1 MPIDPVTGALVLGGI
16 GASIPLIQQAFS
28 SEIDPSSPEF
38 QRRRRALQAQITG
51 APETGTAFAGAER
64 ETFGALAGSR
74 GVGAEQAALAEALR
88 AQAEGR
94 GPSLAQMQYERAL
107 QGAQA
112 AAQSQLASA
121 RGLSPAQ
128 AQRLMLTRQA
138 GAQAAAA
145 SQSAQ
150 LRLQE
155 QQAAQAAL
163 GNLLGQRRQQELL
176 GGQLAAGLYGQAGSL
191 GMQRALEQARLDQM
205 ATAGAMGLE
214 QYEQQ
219 RATQAA
225 GAATGAIG
233 AGMGALTAGRGG
245 GGTNITIN
253 PGGSASVQGAG
264 QATASQMSASGAGLG
279 SGGASIASQ
288 LKGVARGGDIK
299 SREIPGKAK
308 YKGDTR
314 SNDTVP
320 ALLSPGEIVLPRTVA
335 QSEDAPDKAKKFVQ
349 AIKKQKRPSP
359 KAWAEAVARLNELES
374 RLNAME
380 ALADLEAEEEG

>member
-1 MPIDPVTGALVLGGI
+1 MDPLTLSALGLGVS
-16 GASIPLIQQAFS
+16 ALSTVPSIYQAFKGQPEYMDPT
-28 SEIDPSSPEF
+28 SEEF
-38 QRRRRALQAQITG
+38 RRRRQALGVTVG
-51 APETGTAFAGAER
+51 GPETGTAFTGAER

-128 AQRLMLTRQA
+128 AQRLLLTRQA

-176 GGQLAAGLYGQAGSL
+176 GGQLAAGLYGTAGGLGLSRAQTQAQLDAAAMRSAM
-191 GMQRALEQARLDQM
+191 GMGEEQQARE
-205 ATAGAMGLE
+205 ART
-214 QYEQQ
+214 
-219 RATQAA
+219 A
-225 GAATGAIG
+225 GAATGAG
-233 AGMGALTAGRGG
+233 ATLGQTLIEAGRKSGE
-245 GGTNITIN
+245 
-253 PGGSASVQGAG
+253 AG
-264 QATASQMSASGAGLG
+264 R
-279 SGGASIASQ
+279 
-288 LKGVARGGDIK
+288 ARGGAAPA
-299 SREIPGKAK
+299 EVPGKAK
-308 YKGDTR
+308 FKGDTR

-335 QSEDAPDKAKKFVQ
+335 QSEDAPEKAKKFVE

-359 KAWAEAVARLNELES
+359 KAYAQALARLAELES
-374 RLNAME
+374 RMDAME

>member
-1 MPIDPVTGALVLGGI
+1 MADPITLGILGGASLLGGALPSVIDAIRG
-16 GASIPLIQQAFS
+16 PPEYMDPT
-28 SEIDPSSPEF
+28 SEEF
-38 QRRRRALQAQITG
+38 RRRYGGLRTQITG
-51 APETGTAFAGAER
+51 PQTGTAFAGAER
-64 ETFGALAGSR
+64 ETFGALEGSR

-94 GPSLAQMQYERAL
+94 GPSLAQMQYQRAL
-107 QGAQA
+107 ESSQA
-112 AAQSQLASA
+112 AAASQLATA

-128 AQRLMLTRQA
+128 AQRLLLTRQA
-138 GAQAAAA
+138 GAQAGAA

-176 GGQLAAGLYGQAGSL
+176 GGQLAAGLYGTAGSL
-191 GMQRALEQARLDQM
+191 GTQQAVTQAELDQRAKGMVLGYGKEQQEIEQKRSGAL
-205 ATAGAMGLE
+205 AGAG
-214 QYEQQ
+214 
-219 RATQAA
+219 AA
-225 GAATGAIG
+225 GAE
-233 AGMGALTAGRGG
+233 
-245 GGTNITIN
+245 
-253 PGGSASVQGAG
+253 
-264 QATASQMSASGAGLG
+264 GLFK
-279 SGGASIASQ
+279 AMA
-288 LKGVARGGDIK
+288 ARGREMPA
-299 SREIPGKAK
+299 REIPGKAK
-308 YKGDTR
+308 FKGDTR

-335 QSEDAPDKAKKFVQ
+335 QAEDAPEKAKKFVD

-359 KAWAEAVARLNELES
+359 KAFTQALARLNELEA

>member
-1 MPIDPVTGALVLGGI
+1 MDPLTIAGLVAS
-16 GASIPLIQQAFS
+16 GASLLPSVYQAFKGQPEYMDPT
-28 SEIDPSSPEF
+28 SEEF
-38 QRRRRALQAQITG
+38 RRRRQALGVTVG
-51 APETGTAFAGAER
+51 GPETGTAFTGAER

-94 GPSLAQMQYERAL
+94 GPSLAQMQYQRAL
-107 QGAQA
+107 EGAQA

-128 AQRLMLTRQA
+128 AQRLLLTRQA

-163 GNLLGQRRQQELL
+163 GNLLTQRRQQELL
-176 GGQLAAGLYGQAGSL
+176 GGQLAASLYGEAGRIGLSRAQTQAQADEAAMRAAM
-191 GMQRALEQARLDQM
+191 GMGEQQQARE
-205 ATAGAMGLE
+205 T
-214 QYEQQ
+214 
-219 RATQAA
+219 RTT
-225 GAATGAIG
+225 GAATGAG
-233 AGMGALTAGRGG
+233 AAFGQTL
-245 GGTNITIN
+245 IE
-253 PGGSASVQGAG
+253 AG
-264 QATASQMSASGAGLG
+264 QKTPKKTGLDVE
-279 SGGASIASQ
+279 
-288 LKGVARGGDIK
+288 LVARG
-299 SREIPGKAK
+299 REMTPREVPGKAK
-308 YKGDTR
+308 FKGDTR

-320 ALLSPGEIVLPRTVA
+320 ALLSPGEIVLPRSVA
-335 QSEDAPDKAKKFVQ
+335 QSEDAPDKAKKFVE

-359 KAWAEAVARLNELES
+359 KAYAQALARLAELES
-374 RLNAME
+374 RMDAME

>member
-1 MPIDPVTGALVLGGI
+1 MAIDPVTIAGLGVSALSAI
-16 GASIPLIQQAFS
+16 PSIYQAFKGPPEYTDPT
-28 SEIDPSSPEF
+28 SEEF
-38 QRRRRALQAQITG
+38 RRRQAALAAQVG
-51 APETGTAFAGAER
+51 GPQTGTAFRGAEA
-64 ETFGALAGSR
+64 ETFGALGASR

-94 GPSLAQMQYERAL
+94 GLSLAQLQYRQAL
-107 QGAQA
+107 EGAQA
-112 AAQSQLASA
+112 AAASQLASA

-128 AQRLMLTRQA
+128 AQRLMLQQQA
-138 GAQAAAA
+138 GMRAQAAG
-145 SQSAQ
+145 QSAQ

-163 GNLLGQRRQQELL
+163 GNLLTQRRQQELL
-176 GGQLAAGLYGQAGSL
+176 GGQLAANLYGTAGDIGTRQAIAQAELS
-191 GMQRALEQARLDQM
+191 QRA
-205 ATAGAMGLE
+205 AGMAMGLG
-214 QYEQQ
+214 QQ
-219 RATQAA
+219 QQELAGRQAASAA
-225 GAATGAIG
+225 GAGAAFG
-233 AGMGALTAGRGG
+233 QTMMQAGKRQDRGG
-245 GGTNITIN
+245 LDI
-253 PGGSASVQGAG
+253 PL
-264 QATASQMSASGAGLG
+264 LG
-279 SGGASIASQ
+279 EGENAP
-288 LKGVARGGDIK
+288 VRARGGAAP
-299 SREIPGKAK
+299 REIPGKAK

>member
-1 MPIDPVTGALVLGGI
+1 MTGLELAALSSLA
-16 GASIPLIQQAFS
+16 GAAIPLVKEAFT

-38 QRRRRALQAQITG
+38 QRRRRALQTQITG
-51 APETGTAFAGAER
+51 APETGTAFRGAEA

-94 GPSLAQMQYERAL
+94 GLSLAQLQYRQAL
-107 QGAQA
+107 EGAQA
-112 AAQSQLASA
+112 AAASQLASA

-128 AQRLMLTRQA
+128 AQRLMLQQQA
-138 GAQAAAA
+138 GMRAQAAG
-145 SQSAQ
+145 QSAQ

-163 GNLLGQRRQQELL
+163 GNLLGQRRQQDLL

-225 GAATGAIG
+225 GAAAGGVAAGTGAY
-233 AGMGALTAGRGG
+233 
-245 GGTNITIN
+245 
-253 PGGSASVQGAG
+253 
-264 QATASQMSASGAGLG
+264 MSAQGRQGQTPA
-279 SGGASIASQ
+279 ATPAAAAAAPAAP
-288 LKGVARGGDIK
+288 VRARGGAAP
-299 SREIPGKAK
+299 REIPGKAK